1 MHVLVNVLHHG
12 IIPEHIA
19 HNDAKIGNVLL
30 RAGAA
35 TSFVHC
41 FIAAI
46 FTRETDDLSFMCII
60 DLDTTMQGTPLCVRT
75 SLPH

>member
-1 MHVLVNVLHHG
+1 MG
-12 IIPEHIA
+12 SGRIPTTVS

-41 FIAAI
+41 FIATI
-46 FTRETDDLSFMCII
+46 LTCETDDLSFMCII
-60 DLDTTMQGTPLCVRT
+60 DLDTTMQGTPLYVRT
-75 SLPH
+75 ILPHWYFVTV